1 MKTYREVLRY
11 FQRGAFQQYYSE
23 DQEVISQR
31 IRENLKFNAFSQ
43 IEQLAEEVVD
53 FAVHC

>member
-1 MKTYREVLRY
+1 MEDYLLLSRHFTGLSRETYREVLRY

-31 IRENLKFNAFSQ
+31 IRENTRGAS
-43 IEQLAEEVVD
+43 
-53 FAVHC
+53 